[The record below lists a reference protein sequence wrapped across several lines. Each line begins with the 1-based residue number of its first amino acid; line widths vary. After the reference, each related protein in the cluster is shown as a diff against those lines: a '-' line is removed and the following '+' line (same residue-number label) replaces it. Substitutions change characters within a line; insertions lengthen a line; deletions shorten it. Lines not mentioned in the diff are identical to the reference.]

1 MAETSG
7 ILGKEQAEA
16 TEAQE
21 KKFQCKICKRPS
33 LTYCANCQEVFYCSQ
48 DHQAIDWP
56 THKMQCINSVKYLQ
70 AREVLDKKKKLEID
84 RIKHVD
90 NEYNDIVLV
99 GLELGSLTLNLSM
112 KTRRSIFK
120 PKS

>member
-1 MAETSG
+1 MAGIGMISG
-7 ILGKEQAEA
+7 MARGGGLQGEL

-56 THKMQCINSVKYLQ
+56 THKLQCINSAKYLQ
-70 AREVLDKKKKLEID
+70 AREVLDKKKKFEIE
-84 RIKHVD
+84 RVKVVD

-99 GLELGSLTLNLSM
+99 DL
-112 KTRRSIFK
+112 K
-120 PKS
+120 